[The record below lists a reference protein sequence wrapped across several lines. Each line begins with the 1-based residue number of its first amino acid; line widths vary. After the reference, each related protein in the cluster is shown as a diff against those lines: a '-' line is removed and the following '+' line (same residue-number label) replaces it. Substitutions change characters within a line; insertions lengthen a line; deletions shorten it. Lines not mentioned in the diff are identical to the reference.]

1 MKALEASS
9 YTSRMVVGSLQLTL
23 HLPLSRSLKAKRQ
36 VVGSLTARLRR
47 AFNVA
52 VAEVDQLDS
61 WQLAVIGVSCVSNDR
76 RVADRLLQQ
85 VADWV
90 AEDAGGG
97 EAILTHQDI
106 EVINV

>member
-1 MKALEASS
+1 
-9 YTSRMVVGSLQLTL
+9 MVIGSLMLTL

-36 VVGSLTARLRR
+36 VIGSLTARMRR

-52 VAEVDQLDS
+52 VAEVDKQDS
-61 WQLAVIGVSCVSNDR
+61 WQLAVIGVSCVSNDQ
-76 RVADRLLQQ
+76 RVVDRMLRE
-85 VADWV
+85 VASWV

-97 EAILTHQDI
+97 EAILTRQDI

>member
-1 MKALEASS
+1 
-9 YTSRMVVGSLQLTL
+9 MVIGSLMLTL

-36 VVGSLTARLRR
+36 VIGSLTARMRR

-52 VAEVDQLDS
+52 VAEVDKQDS

-76 RVADRLLQQ
+76 RVVDRILQE
-85 VADWV
+85 VASWV

-97 EAILTHQDI
+97 EAILTRQDI